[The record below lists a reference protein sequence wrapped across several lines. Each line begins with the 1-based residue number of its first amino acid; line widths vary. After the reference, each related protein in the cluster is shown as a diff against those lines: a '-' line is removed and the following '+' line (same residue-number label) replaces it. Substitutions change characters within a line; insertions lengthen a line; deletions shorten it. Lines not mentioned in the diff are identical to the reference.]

1 MNDESKFGHKAVEV
15 LHNLNRALSPAA
27 DDYGFEA
34 DYDSGVL
41 TITFHK
47 PEGKII
53 VAPHP
58 ATRQLWLSGDKQS
71 FKLGWDIVEGAFT
84 FDPTG
89 QTVKE
94 LLEEAISR
102 RVGDDVSL

>member
-1 MNDESKFGHKAVEV
+1 MQDDTNFPQQAGKALRLLFNAV
-15 LHNLNRALSPAA
+15 SPAA

-47 PEGKII
+47 PDGRII

-58 ATRQLWLSGDKQS
+58 ATRQLWLSGDKHS